1 MGGGALMASDFR
13 PFLEIAVSGR
23 ALTPN
28 EMTGAMD
35 ALLEG
40 LASDVEAAGFLAALR
55 ARGETVAEIAAAA
68 RVMREKALGVAA
80 PPDVVDTCGTGG
92 AGRGDLNVSTAAA
105 LVAAGAGVR
114 VAKHGNRAA
123 SSKSG
128 AADVLEALGVNI
140 HAGPEQIAQCIET
153 AGVGFMFAR
162 AHHKAVAYVAGV
174 RAGLGVRTLFN
185 LLGPLTNPARARRQ
199 VMGVYDRAL
208 VEPLANVLLD
218 LGAEAAW
225 VVHGGDGLD
234 EITTTTESFVAAVE
248 NGAVRTFTAAPEDA
262 RVARA
267 SAEDLKGGDPAH
279 NADVVRRL
287 LDGEKGPFR
296 DIVVLN
302 AAAAMIVAGRAATLS
317 DGADLARAAI
327 DDGRAGAA
335 LEALIET
342 SNTDL
347 P

>member
-1 MGGGALMASDFR
+1 MASQFR
-13 PFLEIAVSGR
+13 SYLEIAVSGR
-23 ALTPN
+23 ALTPA
-28 EMTGAMD
+28 EMAGAMD

-40 LASDVEAAGFLAALR
+40 RAGETEAAGFLCALR
-55 ARGETVAEIAAAA
+55 TRGETVEEIAAAA
-68 RVMREKALGVAA
+68 RVMRAMALPVDA
-80 PPDVVDTCGTGG
+80 PANVIDTCGTGG
-92 AGRGDLNVSTAAA
+92 AGKGDLNVSTAAA
-105 LVAAGAGVR
+105 LVAAGAGAS

-140 HAGPEQIAQCIET
+140 HAGPRQIARCIEE

-162 AHHKAVAYVAGV
+162 AHHKAVANVAAV

-208 VEPLANVLLD
+208 VEPLAHVLLD

-248 NGAVRTFTAAPEDA
+248 NGAVRSFTVAPEDA
-262 RVARA
+262 GVARA
-267 SAEDLKGGDPAH
+267 RPENLKGGDPAH
-279 NADVVRRL
+279 NADAVRRL
-287 LDGEKGPFR
+287 LDGEPGAFR

-302 AAAAMIVAGRAATLS
+302 AAAAMIVAGRAAALAA
-317 DGADLARAAI
+317 GADLARTAI
-327 DDGRAGAA
+327 DDGRAKQA
-335 LEALIET
+335 LDALIEI
-342 SNTDL
+342 SNTDH